1 MQSVVHQ
8 PVSDPAAG
16 RRRRPSTT
24 APWAPTVRLGL
35 VASVLAV
42 LVAVVVHLLTPL
54 PTVVIVAAL
63 AAGAFAV
70 SWHASATR
78 PRRGR
83 SRA

>member
-1 MQSVVHQ
+1 MPSVVHH
-8 PVSDPAAG
+8 PVQIPPPAAA
-16 RRRRPSTT
+16 RPSTT

-54 PTVVIVAAL
+54 PTVVIVTAL

-70 SWHASATR
+70 SWRASGAR
-78 PRRGR
+78 PRHGRGHET
-83 SRA
+83 